1 MIKPNAPQREKFETL
16 FDVPRETMEQ
26 LAQYEVLLT
35 KWNQKINLV
44 APSTIPDIWHRHFAD
59 SAQLWSLRNL
69 DATNWLDIGSG
80 AGFPALVLAIFAKK
94 QSPNLI
100 FTLVESDQRK
110 CAFLINV
117 AQALDLNIIIKPE
130 RIENLA
136 SQPFDMISARALS
149 SLPELLE
156 ISEPFCKESTICLFP
171 KGNRYELELTKAR
184 KTWHIEEQK
193 IPSLTDAESVI
204 LRIESFS
211 RA

>member
-1 MIKPNAPQREKFETL
+1 MIKSNASQRAKFKTL

-26 LAQYEVLLT
+26 LAQYEALLI
-35 KWNQKINLV
+35 KWNKKINLV
-44 APSTIPDIWHRHFAD
+44 APSTISDIWHRHFAD

-69 DATNWLDIGSG
+69 AATNWLDIGSG
-80 AGFPALVLAIFAKK
+80 AGFPALVLAIFAKN

-149 SLPELLE
+149 SLPDLLE
-156 ISEPFCKESTICLFP
+156 MSAPFCKKSTLCLFP